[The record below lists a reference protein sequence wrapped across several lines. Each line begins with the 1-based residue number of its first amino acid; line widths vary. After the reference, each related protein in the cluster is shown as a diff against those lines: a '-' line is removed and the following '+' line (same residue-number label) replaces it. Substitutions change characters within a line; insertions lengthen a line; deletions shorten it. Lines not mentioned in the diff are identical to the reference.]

1 MRRRERGRGGGHRGR
16 EGTMEGKIRDIEK
29 RIERMERE
37 REERRKNIVVKEV
50 SGVSEVSEG
59 RKEEGD
65 GGGNNERHRNEGKDR
80 EDMQNERGNGNGR
93 GKERGTEMVWMK
105 LENKEQ
111 RREVMERKRILKG
124 REERIVE
131 DLT

>member
-1 MRRRERGRGGGHRGR
+1 
-16 EGTMEGKIRDIEK
+16 
-29 RIERMERE
+29 
-37 REERRKNIVVKEV
+37 
-50 SGVSEVSEG
+50 
-59 RKEEGD
+59 
-65 GGGNNERHRNEGKDR
+65 
-80 EDMQNERGNGNGR
+80 
-93 GKERGTEMVWMK
+93 MK

>member
-1 MRRRERGRGGGHRGR
+1 M
-16 EGTMEGKIRDIEK
+16 
-29 RIERMERE
+29 
-37 REERRKNIVVKEV
+37 VKEV

-65 GGGNNERHRNEGKDR
+65 GGGNNERHRSKGKDTG
-80 EDMQNERGNGNGR
+80 DMQNKKGNGNGR
-93 GKERGTEMVWMK
+93 GKERGTEMVWVK